1 MSHPEA
7 STISQPFPSGEIVQV
22 EYRGYEPYLLLT
34 KQFNIPFVALMDE
47 AYDIAFNQAE
57 EKGVTMYRTSGE
69 VEIVSS
75 KTGEIFTLHYLKD
88 RHELYD
94 ITVEPI

>member
-1 MSHPEA
+1 MPQPETHIPQ
-7 STISQPFPSGEIVQV
+7 SFPSGEVIPV
-22 EYRGYEPYLLLT
+22 EYRENNPILLLT
-34 KQFNIPFVALMDE
+34 KQFNIPFVALIDE
-47 AYDIAFNQAE
+47 AYDIAFNQAG

-75 KTGEIFTLHYLKD
+75 KTGEIFTLHYMKD
-88 RHELYD
+88 KHELYD